1 MKNLLAAIRFITV
14 LPTGRSDHFDA
25 VGMVP
30 WFPAVGLL
38 IGACLAAFDH
48 AAARFW
54 SPQAAAVLDVVFLAV
69 MTGAFHIDG
78 LADTADGIF
87 SHRPKE
93 RILEIMKDSRI
104 GAMGVVAVVSVLA
117 VKWAGISSIS
127 ENRTA
132 LLILVPAY
140 ARGAMLFG
148 MRALEYG
155 RPQGGTGL
163 AFFSRKLRP
172 VDLWGVLVTV
182 VLSLALGR
190 GLLAVNV
197 GFFLITAALIAY
209 YRKRLGCITGDMLGA
224 MAEVVEAGLFLIAAM
239 GGGR

>member
-1 MKNLLAAIRFITV
+1 MKNFLSAIRFITI
-14 LPTGRSDHFDA
+14 LPAGKSDHFDA

-38 IGACLAAFDH
+38 LGVGLAAFDH
-48 AAARFW
+48 AAGRMW
-54 SPQAAAVLDVVFLAV
+54 PPQAAAVLDVVFLAV
-69 MTGAFHIDG
+69 LTGAFHIDG
-78 LADTADGIF
+78 LADTADGLF
-87 SHRPKE
+87 SHRPKA
-93 RILEIMKDSRI
+93 RMLEIMKDSRI

-117 VKWAGISSIS
+117 VKWAGISGLS
-127 ENRTA
+127 ENRTT

-163 AFFSRKLRP
+163 SFFSRKLRP
-172 VDLWGVLVTV
+172 ADLWGVLATV
-182 VLSLALGR
+182 GLSVALGR

-197 GFFLITAALIAY
+197 GFFLIGAALIAY

-224 MAEVVEAGLFLIAAM
+224 MAEVTEAGLFLIAAM